1 MASTDSFPP
10 PQAADWLTAIK
21 RRRAAEGDVL
31 EMAELRAGDQV
42 QVMTRHTLY
51 EFVFIDGAAGTAVLR
66 TNREDRPMG
75 EVKVMGCAYGAG
87 STIAPGR
94 LFNGGS
100 LEYTSQAGC
109 KVHRTTAIAWIRLL
123 RQFS

>member
-1 MASTDSFPP
+1 MTPFPSHSPP
-10 PQAADWLTAIK
+10 PATDWLESV
-21 RRRAAEGDVL
+21 RRCRAAEGDVL
-31 EMAELRAGDQV
+31 ALDELRAGDQV

-66 TNREDRPMG
+66 TNRPDRPVG
-75 EVKVMGCAYGAG
+75 PVKIMGCAYGAG